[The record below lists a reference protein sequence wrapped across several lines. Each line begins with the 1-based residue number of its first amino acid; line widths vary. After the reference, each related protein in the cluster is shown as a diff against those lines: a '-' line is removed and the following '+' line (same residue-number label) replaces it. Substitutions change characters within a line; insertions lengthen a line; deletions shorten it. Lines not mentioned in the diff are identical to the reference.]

1 MPWFMPEGATYQHGA
16 ASFTCFMV
24 EVECESHSTREF
36 GTRCLLGLL
45 EKYEGAGDSASFADV
60 FSFEDTQQESS
71 CARAK
76 FFLRGREQKCN
87 IAFAYASRLP
97 ADEGPC
103 GNFGRA
109 QCQEV
114 SGDKLA
120 FCPMSHTHRAMPAA
134 RQVSAEP
141 LAVIDIE
148 LFLAELLRD
157 APCSCEDP

>member
-1 MPWFMPEGATYQHGA
+1 MPEGATYQHGA

-45 EKYEGAGDSASFADV
+45 EKYEGAGDSASFSDV

-120 FCPMSHTHRAMPAA
+120 FCPMSHTQSYASRTPGECRASCSDRHRA
-134 RQVSAEP
+134 VSGRTP
-141 LAVIDIE
+141 QRRS
-148 LFLAELLRD
+148 LFL
-157 APCSCEDP
+157 